1 MEIKYE
7 MHLGNL
13 HTLRQVNEMTDVVVA
28 IEYTYS
34 GSTVIDGFGYAHG
47 ITRAA
52 TVLKNVEDINGDNI
66 IDFNDITHDTALE
79 WVNATLSEFD
89 ISSMQ
94 NVIKSHIENQS
105 VYAVK
110 TAPWI
115 RRYVPPEPLPQNPP
129 PPNTKE

>member
-13 HTLRQVNEMTDVVVA
+13 HTLRKVNEMTDVVVA

-66 IDFNDITHDTALE
+66 IDFNDISRDTALE

-89 ISSMQ
+89 ILSMQ
-94 NVIKSHIENQS
+94 NTIKSHIENQS

-115 RRYVPPEPLPQNPP
+115 RIYVPDAPPQDTQPLNY
-129 PPNTKE
+129 KE

>member
-1 MEIKYE
+1 MEITYE

-13 HTLRQVNEMTDVVVA
+13 HTLRKVNEMTDVVVS

-34 GSTVIDGFGYAHG
+34 GYTEVDGFGYAHG
-47 ITRAA
+47 ITRSA

-66 IDFNDITHDTALE
+66 IDFNDITHDMALE
-79 WVNATLSEFD
+79 WVNNTLSEFD
-89 ISSMQ
+89 IESMKAI
-94 NVIKSHIENQS
+94 IKSNIENQC

-115 RRYVPPEPLPQNPP
+115 RRYVPEVPPQNTPP
-129 PPNTKE
+129 LNYKE